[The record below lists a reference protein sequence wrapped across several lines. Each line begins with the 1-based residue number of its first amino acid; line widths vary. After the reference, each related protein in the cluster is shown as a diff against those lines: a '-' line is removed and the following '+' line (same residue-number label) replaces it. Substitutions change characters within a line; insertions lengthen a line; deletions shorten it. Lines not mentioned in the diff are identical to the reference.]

1 MAIILE
7 TERLQLREM
16 KEGDFS
22 DLCRILQDPET
33 MWAYEGAFSDEE
45 VWAWL
50 HNQLRR
56 YREEDG
62 HGLWAVI
69 LKESGEMI
77 GQCGLTYQEW
87 GERRVLEVGYLFQR
101 DCWHQ
106 GYATEA
112 AGACRDYAFDQLG
125 KREVFSII
133 REGNRASRAVAER
146 NGMTRR
152 GGLVKHYRRVDMPH
166 DVFSIRRSEWDD
178 LKRKASGDAVLQVR
192 EYRSEDL
199 PEMTAVWNAVVEEG
213 NAFPQRES
221 LNPAAAA
228 AFFAGQTYTGVA
240 VREDEIVGLY
250 ILHPNNVGR
259 CGHIANASYA
269 VKTGQRGRRIGEAL
283 VRDCLLQ
290 GARRGFRILQ
300 FNAVVASN
308 IAAIHLYEKL
318 GFHLLGRIPG
328 GFAGNDG
335 YQDILLFYIE
345 LSNVS
350 GEAAHAGL

>member
-1 MAIILE
+1 MAFILE
-7 TERLQLREM
+7 TARLRLREM
-16 KEGDFS
+16 DEKDFPA
-22 DLCRILQDPET
+22 LCRILQDSEG

-50 HNQLRR
+50 RNQQRR

-62 HGLWAVI
+62 HGLWAVL

-87 GERRVLEVGYLFQR
+87 GEHRVLEVGYLFQR
-101 DCWHQ
+101 DCWHR

-112 AGACRDYAFDQLG
+112 ARACRDYAFSRLG
-125 KREVFSII
+125 AEEVFSII
-133 REGNRASRAVAER
+133 RDTNLASRAVAMR
-146 NGMTRR
+146 NGMVRR
-152 GGLVKHYRRVDMPH
+152 GGFVKHYRGVDMPH
-166 DVFSIRRSEWDD
+166 DVYSIRRGEWTDRQ
-178 LKRKASGDAVLQVR
+178 KGVGLQVR
-192 EYRSEDL
+192 EYTQADL

-213 NAFPQRES
+213 NAFPQREP
-221 LNPAAAA
+221 LDPAEAA
-228 AFFAGQTYTGVA
+228 AFFAEQAYTGVA
-240 VREDEIVGLY
+240 VRGDEIVGLY

-269 VKTGQRGRRIGEAL
+269 VKAGQRGRRIGEAL

-328 GFAGNDG
+328 GFAGNDD